1 MGMKIIK
8 TMNNSKN
15 RDKIF
20 STMIE
25 TSKTKGSQHRDYILF
40 ECKHSNYDVSFGTS
54 EEDDFKLNV
63 FEFGCM
69 IKDKWVEFS
78 PTEAHLKMMQ
88 KKIDEIVS
96 EVLENSIERFEI
108 IEDYYEYNGVKPQY
122 FF

>member
-1 MGMKIIK
+1 MEQIEKNNKVCPIK
-8 TMNNSKN
+8 E
-15 RDKIF
+15 KIF
-20 STMIE
+20 STTIE
-25 TSKTKGSQHRDYILF
+25 TAKTKGSQHRDYILF
-40 ECKHSNYDVSFGTS
+40 ECKHSNYEVSFGTN

-63 FEFGCM
+63 FDFGCM
-69 IKDKWVEFS
+69 VKGKLVEFS
-78 PTEAHLKMMQ
+78 PTKSHLEMMQ

>member
-25 TSKTKGSQHRDYILF
+25 TSKTKGSQHLDYILL
-40 ECKHSNYDVSFGTS
+40 ECKHSNYEVSFGTS
-54 EEDDFKLNV
+54 EEDDFKVNV
-63 FEFGCM
+63 FDFGCM

-78 PTEAHLKMMQ
+78 PTKAHLEMMQ

-96 EVLENSIERFEI
+96 EVLESSIERFEM
-108 IEDYYEYNGVKPQY
+108 IEDYYEHYGVKPQY

>member
-1 MGMKIIK
+1 MANIEKNNQICPIK
-8 TMNNSKN
+8 E
-15 RDKIF
+15 KIF

-40 ECKHSNYDVSFGTS
+40 ECKHSNYEVSFGTS
-54 EEDDFKLNV
+54 EEDDFKVNV
-63 FEFGCM
+63 FDFGCM
-69 IKDKWVEFS
+69 IKDKWVEFL
-78 PTEAHLKMMQ
+78 PTKAHLEMMQ

>member
-1 MGMKIIK
+1 MANIK
-8 TMNNSKN
+8 NNTQICPIKE
-15 RDKIF
+15 KIF

-40 ECKHSNYDVSFGTS
+40 ECKHSNYEVSFGTS
-54 EEDDFKLNV
+54 EEEDFKVNV

-78 PTEAHLKMMQ
+78 PTEAHLEMMQ

-108 IEDYYEYNGVKPQY
+108 IEDYHEYYGVKPQY

>member
-40 ECKHSNYDVSFGTS
+40 ECKHSNYEVSFGTS

-69 IKDKWVEFS
+69 IKDKSVEFS
-78 PTEAHLKMMQ
+78 PTKAHLEMMQ

>member
-40 ECKHSNYDVSFGTS
+40 ECKHSNYEVSFGTS
-54 EEDDFKLNV
+54 EEEDFKVNV
-63 FEFGCM
+63 FEFGCI
-69 IKDKWVEFS
+69 IKGKWVEYS
-78 PTEAHLKMMQ
+78 PTEAHLEMMQ